1 MSKIMNIAFLVF
13 VLLYMLGLFYMV
25 DFLWLLKIIPIIV
38 LGGSVYKTQASLSRT
53 MLIMALVLSGCG
65 DLLLAIDQFIFGV
78 AVFLLAQLS
87 YAFIFK
93 AYWQG
98 ISIRW
103 AMSAG
108 LLIYMLFMAWL
119 LLPNLGDLQL
129 PVMAYLLTIAAM
141 GLLALHS
148 SLPMRWAVLGALVFI
163 ISDSFIAINKFVS
176 PLPFASYW
184 IMSTYYAAQFML
196 VTSLVSSS
204 RQLEK
209 ITPLK

>member
-1 MSKIMNIAFLVF
+1 
-13 VLLYMLGLFYMV
+13 
-25 DFLWLLKIIPIIV
+25 
-38 LGGSVYKTQASLSRT
+38 
-53 MLIMALVLSGCG
+53 
-65 DLLLAIDQFIFGV
+65 
-78 AVFLLAQLS
+78 
-87 YAFIFK
+87 
-93 AYWQG
+93 
-98 ISIRW
+98 
-103 AMSAG
+103 MSAG

-163 ISDSFIAINKFVS
+163 ISDSFIAINKFFS

-209 ITPLK
+209 IKALK